1 MLKRPK
7 TTLLV
12 VNQWLG
18 LLHLI
23 SSVLLHL
30 KVLRLNKRLT
40 PAVKTAW
47 QLLMNAEL
55 IITIKTVITN
65 TSTYAASLE
74 LVAPIQPRLTKIR
87 CTSAAGVVDAAIIP
101 TKLTSVQKE
110 LSDRTRLLRLSARLC
125 INTLTLSIRRWWVR
139 TIKLREM
146 ALTLKSTRWA

>member
-1 MLKRPK
+1 MPKRPK

-74 LVAPIQPRLTKIR
+74 LVAPIQPRLTKL
-87 CTSAAGVVDAAIIP
+87 SAAGVVDAAIIP

>member
-30 KVLRLNKRLT
+30 KVLWLNKRLT

-65 TSTYAASLE
+65 TSTYAASQE

-87 CTSAAGVVDAAIIP
+87 CISAVGVVDAAIIP

-110 LSDRTRLLRLSARLC
+110 LSDRTRLLQLSARLC
-125 INTLTLSIRRWWVR
+125 INMLTLSIRRWWVR

>member
-65 TSTYAASLE
+65 TYAASQE
-74 LVAPIQPRLTKIR
+74 LVAPIQPRPTKIR

-125 INTLTLSIRRWWVR
+125 INMLTLSIRRWWVR